1 MISVVYQIR
10 VNSVPYFLF
19 RSLPCVQT
27 NAILCTVPSVFSAKT
42 PVRAK
47 PDGLTPV
54 ALRAK
59 RPLIAPSRPSPSRL
73 VRLSS
78 VLAQES
84 GAWEGARMC
93 ARRQRPILS
102 CKSCVFAVS
111 IFPEHYCPGQSCAI
125 TKKAPRAGRLGAL
138 SMFCRRPQYSMEAW
152 YSWMDSTGPSPS
164 ARRAAMPLTPIS
176 AAARV
181 VM

>member
-1 MISVVYQIR
+1 MISVVYQIP
-10 VNSVPYFLF
+10 VSPVPYFLF

-27 NAILCTVPSVFSAKT
+27 NAILCTVPSIFSAKT

-54 ALRAK
+54 A
-59 RPLIAPSRPSPSRL
+59 
-73 VRLSS
+73 RLSS

-84 GAWEGARMC
+84 GAWEDARMC

-164 ARRAAMPLTPIS
+164 ARRAAIPLTPIS